1 MNPGSVGLA
10 ISNLQKLHGN
20 WFSGEN
26 AMELGVREGVW
37 ALVVVLILYLGVILL
52 RLVMSRQGLMKALM
66 PEVPELAIETPVPV
80 PSPAPVVT
88 PPPVVVAPPVQA
100 APQPQPMYDLEIEQL
115 RRDMGQMRKEQEFL
129 RREIDFLRQELDE
142 MRADQHRFETG
153 KSPQHSEAMDLATRG
168 VNASDIA
175 SRCGIS
181 VAEAELVCA
190 LARAEDDR

>member
-1 MNPGSVGLA
+1 M
-10 ISNLQKLHGN
+10 LHGN

-52 RLVMSRQGLMKALM
+52 RLVMSRQGLLKALV
-66 PEVPELAIETPVPV
+66 PEVPELALETPAAGPLPV
-80 PSPAPVVT
+80 SS
-88 PPPVVVAPPVQA
+88 PPPVVAPAPVAPPPVQA

-129 RREIDFLRQELDE
+129 RREITFLRQELDE
-142 MRADQHRFETG
+142 MRADQHRFDSG

-168 VNASDIA
+168 VTASDIA